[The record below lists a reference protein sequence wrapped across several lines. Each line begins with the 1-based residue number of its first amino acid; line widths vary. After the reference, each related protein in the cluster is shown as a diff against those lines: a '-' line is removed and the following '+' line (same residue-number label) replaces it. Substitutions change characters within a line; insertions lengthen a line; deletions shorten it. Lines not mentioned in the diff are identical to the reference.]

1 MRANRPMSSYSGGIR
16 RGSAVSCCAPD
27 WVWGTPPDE
36 AEDAFSPFP
45 SDFLDVIHAHLQPLK
60 GYEAKRRS
68 DTEDLLRRSK
78 EGV

>member
-1 MRANRPMSSYSGGIR
+1 MSSYSGVIR

-27 WVWGTPPDE
+27 WVWVIPPDE
-36 AEDAFSPFP
+36 AEDAFFPFP
-45 SDFLDVIHAHLQPLK
+45 SDFLGAIHTHLQSLK
-60 GYEAKRRS
+60 GYEAKRCS